1 MIWHT
6 SSAKDVLNEL
16 KTDSQNGLS
25 GAEVNSRLAKYGKN
39 LPDKKRERTF
49 KELFLSQL
57 KDVPTVVLTVA
68 AILYF
73 IIALITPENSDIST
87 SVAEPIIILLIVVIN
102 AVTGALQQT
111 GAEAAVESLKFISP
125 PSATV
130 VRNGKTVYYGN
141 MTDKYVIKME
151 IKSSKKVDDLEVA
164 DKVAVSLIHTD
175 DNMSPKDRII
185 KSSEKDG
192 LYEALDLGAIWLKR
206 ALSE

>member
-1 MIWHT
+1 MPE
-6 SSAKDVLNEL
+6 SKDFLM
-16 KTDSQNGLS
+16 
-25 GAEVNSRLAKYGKN
+25 YKN
-39 LPDKKRERTF
+39 RPL
-49 KELFLSQL
+49 
-57 KDVPTVVLTVA
+57 
-68 AILYF
+68 
-73 IIALITPENSDIST
+73 
-87 SVAEPIIILLIVVIN
+87 
-102 AVTGALQQT
+102 
-111 GAEAAVESLKFISP
+111 
-125 PSATV
+125 

-185 KSSEKDG
+185 KSSKKDG